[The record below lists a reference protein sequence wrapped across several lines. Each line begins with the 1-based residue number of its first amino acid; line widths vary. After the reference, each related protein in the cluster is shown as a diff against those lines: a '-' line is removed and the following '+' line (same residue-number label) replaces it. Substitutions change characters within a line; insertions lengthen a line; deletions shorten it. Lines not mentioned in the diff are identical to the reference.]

1 VRQFCLL
8 RENKA
13 KSARYDQK
21 LCKPA
26 VPLNI
31 IMHYTIILDAHEKG
45 GFTARCVEIP
55 GALGHGNTQ
64 ADAMA
69 RIREAI
75 EQVRQAQNE
84 ELQKTISAVHSEII
98 RIEVADSA

>member
-1 VRQFCLL
+1 MDLKVNR
-8 RENKA
+8 A
-13 KSARYDQK
+13 KSVRSDQK
-21 LCKPA
+21 LCKPP

-64 ADAMA
+64 SEAMA
-69 RIREAI
+69 AIKEAI
-75 EQVRQAQNE
+75 EQVRQAQNK
-84 ELQKTISAVHSEII
+84 ELQRTISAVHSEII